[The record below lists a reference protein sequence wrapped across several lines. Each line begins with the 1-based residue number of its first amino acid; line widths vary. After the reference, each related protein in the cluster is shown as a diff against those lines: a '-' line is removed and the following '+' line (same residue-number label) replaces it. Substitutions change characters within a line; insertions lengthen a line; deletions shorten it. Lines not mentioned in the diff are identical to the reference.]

1 MLTSV
6 EYLLTC
12 LSEECAEIQQLCS
25 KSIRFGLDSH
35 HPSDPEQVQNIQKLK
50 LEINDLYSVIAG
62 LEGYGLWD
70 GNVEC
75 KDLMQKKIAKVDHY
89 MKVSRELGK
98 LQ

>member
-1 MLTSV
+1 MITQD

-35 HPSDPEQVQNIQKLK
+35 HPADPEQVQNIQKLK
-50 LEINDLYSVIAG
+50 LEINDFYAVIAW
-62 LEGYGLWD
+62 LEAHDLWD
-70 GNVEC
+70 GDVKC
-75 KDLMQKKIAKVDHY
+75 TDLITKKIAKIDHF
-89 MKVSRELGK
+89 MAISRELGK